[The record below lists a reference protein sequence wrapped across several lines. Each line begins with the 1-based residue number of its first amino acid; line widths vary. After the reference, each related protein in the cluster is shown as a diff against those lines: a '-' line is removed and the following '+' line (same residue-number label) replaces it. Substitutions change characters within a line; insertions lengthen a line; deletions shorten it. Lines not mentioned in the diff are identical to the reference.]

1 MSIENLEVDMV
12 LLPKNVIFDN
22 TNINPVRITKVS
34 EAFVTVKDIIT
45 EESGDF
51 NQNELKL
58 NFIKMN
64 EESIESEIENEL
76 TEEDIQNAEDSQI
89 IYESFSQDTDA
100 QSKLV
105 DEVENNNV
113 SEDDLLKNFNNNTK
127 LC

>member
-1 MSIENLEVDMV
+1 MSIENLEVDMI

-45 EESGDF
+45 EETGEF

>member
-1 MSIENLEVDMV
+1 MSIENLEVDMI

-34 EAFVTVKDIIT
+34 EAFVTIKDIIT
-45 EESGDF
+45 EETGEF

>member
-34 EAFVTVKDIIT
+34 EAFVTIKDIIT
-45 EESGDF
+45 EETGEF